1 MSAGKANSYQAAVT
15 TTPRGGA
22 RAPSTSL
29 NAGKEQPTR
38 PSLTPEQTEL
48 LQRVLMPLVVVA
60 AFLSGWEF
68 VVHNMDIPRSL
79 LPAPSYVYERLIT
92 AFSPLMSNAWPT
104 TLETVLS
111 FVIATVG
118 GIGLALALTSSKL
131 MNASFYPIIGFF
143 QLIPKI
149 ALAPLFVV
157 WMGIGSTTRIEF
169 AAFMAFFP
177 VVISTMAGLRATPRE
192 PLRMCQGLTATP
204 WQMFFLVR
212 LPYAVPY
219 IFSVM
224 KIAITLAM
232 IGVIVA
238 EFISAERGLG
248 YLIVFASSQADTALI
263 LAAILILCAIGLVL
277 YGLVALGEWLAM
289 RRYG

>member
-1 MSAGKANSYQAAVT
+1 MRIEKTNGYHSTMPCTS
-15 TTPRGGA
+15 RGSA
-22 RAPSTSL
+22 RATVP
-29 NAGKEQPTR
+29 PTHARGQR
-38 PSLTPEQTEL
+38 PSRPTLTPAQVQL
-48 LQRVLMPLVVVA
+48 LQRVLMPLMVVTV
-60 AFLSGWEF
+60 FLGGWEF
-68 VVHNMDIPRSL
+68 TVHHMDIPRSL
-79 LPAPSYVYERLIT
+79 LPAPSYVYERMRT
-92 AFSPLMSNAWPT
+92 AFSPLMTNAWPT
-104 TLETVLS
+104 TLETMLS
-111 FVIATVG
+111 FLIATVG
-118 GIGLALALTSSKL
+118 GVVLALALTSSTL
-131 MNASFYPIIGFF
+131 MNASFYPIVVFF

-177 VVISTMAGLRATPRE
+177 VVISTMAGLRATPGDA
-192 PLRMCQGLTATP
+192 LRLCQGLTATP
-204 WQMFFLVR
+204 WQVFFLVR

-219 IFSVM
+219 IFSGM

-289 RRYG
+289 RRYC